1 MRWAILLIG
10 LVALGGMSV
19 VMMFLPYPNARA
31 RVTDGIEHSVSH
43 EGRDIAYFVQGE
55 GPTVVLL
62 PSAGREASDF
72 NELADMLVYKGYR
85 TIAVEPPGIGNSDLP
100 NEDMTLFDLADDI
113 RAVLD
118 AELAS
123 QDEAVILG
131 HAFGNRVARAT
142 AAKYGERIAGVIL
155 LAAGGKQPIPPRA
168 DAALK
173 GSFSPLRT
181 SVKRLASIRYAFF
194 AGTNRVPDHWQRGWH
209 IATAQLQGRAVE
221 LTNADDW
228 WLAGDEPILV
238 VQGEAD
244 TIAPVEDAGQAL
256 VNDAEGRAEM
266 VVVENAGHALLPE
279 QPDAVETAVLEFLAK
294 LQHAKESDGMN
305 GSEPPGA

>member
-19 VMMFLPYPNARA
+19 VMMFVPYPNARA
-31 RVTDGIEHSVSH
+31 RATDGVEHSIARD
-43 EGRDIAYFVQGE
+43 GRNIAYFVQGG
-55 GPTVVLL
+55 GPVVVLL

-72 NELADMLVYKGYR
+72 NELADQLNYKGYR
-85 TIAVEPPGIGNSDLP
+85 TISIEPPGIGNSDLP
-100 NEDMTLFDLADDI
+100 DEDMTLFDLADDV

-123 QDEAVILG
+123 QDKAVILG

-142 AAKYGERIAGVIL
+142 AAKHGERIDGVIL

-173 GSFSPLRT
+173 GSFNPLRT

-194 AGTNRVPDHWQRGWH
+194 AGANRVPEHWQRGWH
-209 IATAQLQGRAVE
+209 IATARLQGRAVE
-221 LTNADDW
+221 LTNTDDW
-228 WLAGDEPILV
+228 WLAGDERILV

-244 TIAPVEDAGQAL
+244 TIAPPEDAGQAL
-256 VNDAEGRAEM
+256 VNDAKGRAEI
-266 VVVENAGHALLPE
+266 VIVEKAGHALLPE

-294 LQHAKESDGMN
+294 LQHQQGPE
-305 GSEPPGA
+305 